1 MNILRY
7 ARVSPEILIL
17 AACEVEN
24 ERYEGINETGKE
36 FKKRKTNERIERIF
50 EKPMHGKLFRE
61 VKEVSC
67 PKSSQWISKGYM
79 SKAAEG
85 FIFAAQVEALPT
97 NWLKAKITGEQG
109 DPKCRRFRKGIETL
123 HIWSV

>member
-1 MNILRY
+1 MRIEKLNILRY

-67 PKSSQWISKGYM
+67 PKSS
-79 SKAAEG
+79 
-85 FIFAAQVEALPT
+85 
-97 NWLKAKITGEQG
+97 
-109 DPKCRRFRKGIETL
+109 
-123 HIWSV
+123 